1 MKPIAHPPV
10 PGWKAEIAA
19 MLRLSA
25 PLVLANVL
33 QMLTYAIDV
42 IFIARISS
50 DALAASSLSI
60 SIFGLLV
67 WALQGMTGAAAPII
81 AAELGA
87 RAPALRPVRRT
98 MRMAM
103 WLAVITGAVAMVICS
118 FAESIMRAT
127 GQEERIIALASEY
140 MDLLLWATI
149 PMILAGVL
157 RVYVSTLGRPFF
169 ATMVTALG
177 IGVNAIGNWMLI
189 FGNWGAPA
197 LGLQGAAVATIIT
210 GWAIVLFYVIAIAT
224 DPRLARYH
232 IFGFL
237 WRPDW
242 ARLKEIIRIG
252 TPIGWTIMAEAGIFG
267 AAAFLM
273 GRLGALELA
282 AHTLA
287 LQIAALAFQVPM
299 GVGQAATI
307 RVGYFYGAKE
317 PEGVR
322 MAGWAAI
329 GIASAFMFVTAALML
344 LTPRWLLALYIDPYD
359 PANAGLVTFAVSFLV
374 VAAAFQFFD
383 AVQVTAAGALRG
395 LQDTRVPMWIAIFS
409 YWVPGFGLAA
419 GLGLATGLAGVGV
432 WTGLAIGLL
441 VASVLLLRRWGRRDM
456 LGLVPPAAAAATA

>member
-1 MKPIAHPPV
+1 M
-10 PGWKAEIAA
+10 PGWKAEFAET
-19 MLRLSA
+19 LRLAA
-25 PLVLANVL
+25 PLVLANLL

-42 IFIARISS
+42 IFIARIGPE
-50 DALAASSLSI
+50 ALAASALSV

-67 WALQGMTGAAAPII
+67 WALQGMTGAAAPIM

-103 WLAVITGAVAMVICS
+103 WLAVITGAVAMIICA
-118 FAESIMRAT
+118 FAEQIMRAT
-127 GQEERIIALASEY
+127 GQEEQIIALAGGY

-149 PMILAGVL
+149 PMIMGGVL
-157 RVYVSTLGRPFF
+157 RTYVSTLGRPFF

-177 IGVNAIGNWMLI
+177 IGVNGLGNYMLI

-197 LGLQGAAVATIIT
+197 LGLQGAAIATIIT
-210 GWAIVLFYVIAIAT
+210 AWAIVVFYIIAIFT

-232 IFGFL
+232 IFGFF

-242 ARLKEIIRIG
+242 LRFREVVRIG
-252 TPIGWTIMAEAGIFG
+252 TPIGWTILAEAGVFG

-273 GRLGALELA
+273 GRIGALELA

-287 LQIAALAFQVPM
+287 LQIAALAFQVPT

-317 PEGVR
+317 HEGVKR
-322 MAGWAAI
+322 AGWAAI
-329 GIASAFMFVTAALML
+329 AIATAFMAVTASLML
-344 LTPRWLLALYIDPYD
+344 FTPELLLSLYIDVDD
-359 PANAGLVTFAVSFLV
+359 PKNAALVPFAISFLV

-419 GLGLATGLAGVGV
+419 GLGLATGLAGIGV
-432 WTGLAIGLL
+432 WTGLAAGLV
-441 VASVLLLRRWGRRDM
+441 VAAALLLHRWARRES
-456 LGLVPPAAAAATA
+456 LGLVPSQIA